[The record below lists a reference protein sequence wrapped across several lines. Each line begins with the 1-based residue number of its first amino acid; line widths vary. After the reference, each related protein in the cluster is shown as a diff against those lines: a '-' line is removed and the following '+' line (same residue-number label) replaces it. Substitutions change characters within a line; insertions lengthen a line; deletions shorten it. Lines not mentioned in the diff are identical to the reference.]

1 MYYSTIMESNKAIE
15 ALLALGQE
23 SRLAAYRL
31 LVEHE
36 PYGLPSGEIARRLG
50 VNASTMSRHLA
61 QLERAGLLRSW
72 RDQRQVMYAV
82 DYDGTERLMRFL
94 QEDCCKAH
102 RRAAKRAA
110 KQAHK
115 RGKSQRRKK
124 VPAT

>member
-1 MYYSTIMESNKAIE
+1 M
-15 ALLALGQE
+15 LALGQE

-61 QLERAGLLRSW
+61 QLERARLLTSR
-72 RDQRQVMYAV
+72 REQRQIIYGI
-82 DYDGTERLMRFL
+82 DHDGTERLMRFL

-102 RRAAKRAA
+102 RE
-110 KQAHK
+110 
-115 RGKSQRRKK
+115 G
-124 VPAT
+124 